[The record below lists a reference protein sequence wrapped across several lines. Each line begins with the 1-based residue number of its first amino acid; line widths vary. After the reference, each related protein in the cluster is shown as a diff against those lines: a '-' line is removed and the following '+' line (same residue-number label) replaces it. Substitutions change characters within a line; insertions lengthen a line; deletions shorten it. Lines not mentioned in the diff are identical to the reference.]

1 MKYLAKNPKKIVMKM
16 FRIGMTVKHV
26 LISFQNIKGIQTR
39 KIKDDIIYILNCQK
53 SANNIFNHLNMRIQG
68 WRRF

>member
-26 LISFQNIKGIQTR
+26 LISFQNIKGIQR
-39 KIKDDIIYILNCQK
+39 NKKNQ
-53 SANNIFNHLNMRIQG
+53 
-68 WRRF
+68 RRHYLHS